1 MKKYLNKKWRNS
13 LIGNNQLI
21 LLLGIFSI
29 LFAVDIN
36 AQEKIFITNTK
47 GSCIVSNISPEKAKE
62 EAILD
67 AKKNALRIAGVSESI
82 SSIDALNT
90 YADNRTINQTF
101 NSFSLIELKGAI
113 VDWSLVKE
121 ERTINEA
128 NNFVYSVFIDVTV
141 VKYSTN
147 SDKEF
152 AIKIKGFKDAY
163 REGEEINFTLQSTKT
178 CFLKLFLIES
188 ADSVTLIYPNHYEPV
203 KKLES
208 VYVYDFPMSSQISY
222 MANLNQSHNSSVALF
237 VATKTNIPFIN
248 DLNYNNLLNW
258 LNEIE
263 PYEKCVISK
272 IINFYSK

>member
-1 MKKYLNKKWRNS
+1 MKKYLNKKWINS
-13 LIGNNQLI
+13 LIGNNQQI
-21 LLLGIFSI
+21 LFLGILSI

-67 AKKNALRIAGVSESI
+67 AKKNALRSAGVGENI

-90 YADNRTINQTF
+90 YADNRMINQTF
-101 NSFSLIELKGAI
+101 NTFSLIELKGAI
-113 VDWSLVKE
+113 IDWSLVKE
-121 ERTINEA
+121 ERTLNEA
-128 NNFVYSVFIDVTV
+128 NNFVYSVFIDATV
-141 VKYSTN
+141 VKYSTTY
-147 SDKEF
+147 DKEF

-163 REGEEINFTLQSTKT
+163 REGEEIEFTLQSTKT

-188 ADSVTLIYPNHYEPV
+188 TDSVTLIYPNQYEPI
-203 KKLES
+203 KKLEP
-208 VYVYDFPMSSQISY
+208 VYEYDFPMNSQISY
-222 MANLNQSHNSSVALF
+222 MANLNKSQNSNVALF